1 MRKEPAPVAA
11 VAALLYGATLWGVVW
26 YPLRLLEAAGLGGV
40 WITFV
45 SYAAALLAGL
55 PLARGW
61 RAVARNAWGAA
72 ALALTAGW
80 CNLAFV
86 LAMLEG
92 TVVRV
97 LLLFYLAPA
106 WAALLGWLF
115 LGERPGARGVAM
127 VAAALAGAVVMLWEP
142 AAGMPLP
149 AGRADWL
156 ALSAG
161 LAFAAANVCVRGL
174 ATVPLGAKAVLT
186 WAGVAGLAGLA
197 AAWPGTDVPAAD
209 AAAWAGA
216 VALGLVGLTTMT
228 LAVQYGVERMP
239 VHRSA
244 VILLFELVAGAVSA
258 AWLAHEGVALREW
271 LGGALIV
278 AAALVAARG
287 EAGGA
292 AMAREARG

>member
-1 MRKEPAPVAA
+1 MRAETSAAA

-26 YPLRLLEAAGLGGV
+26 YPLRLLESAGLSGL
-40 WITFV
+40 WITFA
-45 SYAAALLAGL
+45 SYGAALLAGL

-61 RAVARNAWGAA
+61 RPRRAGAA
-72 ALALTAGW
+72 GLLALALAAGW

-106 WAALLGWLF
+106 WAALLGWLL
-115 LGERPGARGVAM
+115 LGERPGVRGAAVVA
-127 VAAALAGAVVMLWEP
+127 VALAGAAVMLWEP
-142 AAGMPLP
+142 AAGVPLP

-161 LAFAAANVCVRGL
+161 MAFAAANVCVRGL
-174 ATVPLGAKAVLT
+174 RGVPLGAKALVT
-186 WAGVAGLAGLA
+186 WAGVAGLAALGV
-197 AAWPGTDVPAAD
+197 AWLEPALPAAPG
-209 AAAWAGA
+209 AAWAGA
-216 VALGLVGLTTMT
+216 ALLGAVGLTTMT

-258 AWLAHEGVALREW
+258 AWLAAEGIAAREW
-271 LGGALIV
+271 AGGALIV
-278 AAALVAARG
+278 AAALAAARG
-287 EAGGA
+287 EGGTGA
-292 AMAREARG
+292 AAERAAS

>member
-1 MRKEPAPVAA
+1 MRAETSPAA

-26 YPLRLLEAAGLGGV
+26 YPLRLLESAGLSGL
-40 WITFV
+40 WITFA
-45 SYAAALLAGL
+45 SYGAALLAGL

-61 RAVARNAWGAA
+61 RPRRADAA
-72 ALALTAGW
+72 GLLALALGAGW

-106 WAALLGWLF
+106 WAALLGWLL
-115 LGERPGARGVAM
+115 LGERPGLRGAAVVA
-127 VAAALAGAVVMLWEP
+127 VALAGAAVMLWEP
-142 AAGMPLP
+142 AAGLPLP

-161 LAFAAANVCVRGL
+161 MAFAAANVCVRGL
-174 ATVPLGAKAVLT
+174 RGVPLGAKALVT
-186 WAGVAGLAGLA
+186 WAGVAGLAGLGV
-197 AAWPGTDVPAAD
+197 AWLEPAVPAAP

-216 VALGLVGLTTMT
+216 AVLGAVGLTTMT

-244 VILLFELVAGAVSA
+244 VILLFELVAGAVSV
-258 AWLAHEGVALREW
+258 AWLAAEGIAAREW
-271 LGGALIV
+271 AGGVLIV
-278 AAALVAARG
+278 AAALAAARG
-287 EAGGA
+287 EGGA
-292 AMAREARG
+292 GAAAERAAS